1 MFKETVIVSMARTAV
16 GSFGGS
22 LKSKSAVDLGIV
34 AVKEAL
40 RRAGLNGQE
49 VDEVVYGCVGQYG
62 LNVFISRLVSLGAGI
77 RQEASAQTVN
87 RMCAS
92 GLQAIITGASL
103 IENGDAEVVVAGGAE
118 SMSNYPYTLQDARWG
133 MRMGMTP
140 TAMLDSL
147 QTALCEPT
155 AGEKT
160 HIAITAENIASRYGM
175 TREEL
180 DAYALESQN
189 RAAKAIAEGKF
200 KEEIVPV
207 EIKTKKE
214 TLIFDTDEHPR
225 ATSMEKL
232 AKLRPLFKED
242 GLVTA
247 GNASG
252 VNDAG
257 AALVLMS
264 RRKAEELGV
273 KPIARLVDFAT
284 AGVDPHYMGMGPVA
298 ATAKL
303 FQKSGLGLNDIGL
316 AELNEAFASQ
326 ALACI
331 REIGIDPDIC
341 NVNGSGISLGHPV
354 GATGAIIS
362 IKLISEM
369 RRRNIRYGLASLC
382 IGGGQGM
389 SAIYENL
396 SQQ

>member
-1 MFKETVIVSMARTAV
+1 MFQDSVIVSMARTAV
-16 GSFGGS
+16 GGFGGS
-22 LKSKSAVDLGIV
+22 LKSLSAVDLGV
-34 AVKEAL
+34 VSVKEAL
-40 RRAGLNGQE
+40 KRANLTGEE

-62 LNVFISRLVSLGAGI
+62 LNAFISRLVSLKSGI
-77 RQEASAQTVN
+77 RESASAQTVN

-92 GLQAIITGASL
+92 GLQAIVTASQL
-103 IENGDAEVVVAGGAE
+103 IESGDAEVVVAGGAE
-118 SMSNYPYTLQDARWG
+118 SMSNYPYTLQEARWG
-133 MRMGMTP
+133 MRMGMGS

-155 AGEKT
+155 TGEKQ
-160 HIAITAENIASRYGM
+160 HIGITAENIAAKYGL

-180 DAYALESQN
+180 DAYALESQE

-200 KEEIVPV
+200 KDEIVPV
-207 EIKTKKE
+207 EIKSRKE
-214 TLIFDTDEHPR
+214 TIVFDTDEHPR
-225 ATSMEKL
+225 ATTMEKL
-232 AKLRPLFKED
+232 GKLRPFVKAD
-242 GLVTA
+242 GVVTA

-257 AALVLMS
+257 AALVVMS
-264 RRKAEELGV
+264 RQKAEELGL
-273 KPIARLVDFAT
+273 KPIARVVNFAT

-298 ATAKL
+298 STKKL
-303 FQKSGLGLNDIGL
+303 LKKTGMKLEDIGL

-331 REIGIDPDIC
+331 REIGIDPAIT
-341 NVNGSGISLGHPV
+341 NVNGSGISLGHPI

-369 RRRNIRYGLASLC
+369 KRRNVRYGLASLC

-389 SAIYENL
+389 SVIFENL
-396 SQQ
+396 D

>member
-1 MFKETVIVSMARTAV
+1 MFKDSVIVSMARTAV

-22 LKSKSAVDLGIV
+22 LKTLSAVDLGVI
-34 AVKEAL
+34 AVREAL
-40 RRAGLNGQE
+40 RRAGLTGQE

-62 LNVFISRLVSLGAGI
+62 LNVFISRLVSLRAGI
-77 RQEASAQTVN
+77 REDASAQTVN

-92 GLQAIITGASL
+92 GLQAIVTGSML
-103 IENGDAEVVVAGGAE
+103 VESGDDEVVVAGGAE

-133 MRMGMTP
+133 MRMGMGP
-140 TAMLDSL
+140 LAMLDSL

-155 AGEKT
+155 AGEKV
-160 HIAITAENIASRYGM
+160 HIAVTAENIAARYGL

-180 DAYALESQN
+180 DAYALESQR
-189 RAAKAIAEGKF
+189 RAARAIAEGRF

-214 TLIFDTDEHPR
+214 TIVFDTDEHPR

-232 AKLRPLFKED
+232 SRLRPLFKAD
-242 GLVTA
+242 GVVTA

-257 AALVLMS
+257 AALVIMS
-264 RRKAEELGV
+264 RARAEELGL

-284 AGVDPHYMGMGPVA
+284 AGVDPQYMGMGPVA
-298 ATAKL
+298 ATKKL
-303 FQKSGLGLNDIGL
+303 LRKTGMRMEDFGV
-316 AELNEAFASQ
+316 AELNEAFAAQ

-331 REIGIDPDIC
+331 RELGIDPEIC

-369 RRRNIRYGLASLC
+369 KRRGVRYGLASLC

-389 SAIYENL
+389 SAVFESL
-396 SQQ
+396 